1 VVGVAISRDGAR
13 LASGANDNT
22 IRIWDLA
29 DATEARTVFGH
40 EGFVLAVAFGPDG
53 TALASA
59 SEDHSVRLWETATG
73 RPLASFLGH
82 ASHASALAFDPRGR
96 WVASGGQAGEV
107 KVWDLRRSQPVV
119 YRGHSG
125 WVTGVAF
132 RGDSRRAASEYD
144 LWRME
149 VVGGIVEKGVKPGVV
164 ETKFWDPDTGEE
176 DALSAGMTSGPGSGY
191 GSPGRLGELNA
202 ISPDGRRSARP
213 GSPNDIQ
220 VTDAVTGRQYALVG
234 HTNMVTC
241 VVFSPDGSRIATTSW
256 DRTIKLWDAATGRE
270 LLTLRGHT
278 GGVVCVAFSPD
289 GRRLASGSNDKTAR
303 VWDARPPDDEPRSPP
318 Y

>member
-1 VVGVAISRDGAR
+1 MAFLPLRAR
-13 LASGANDNT
+13 
-22 IRIWDLA
+22 
-29 DATEARTVFGH
+29 
-40 EGFVLAVAFGPDG
+40 
-53 TALASA
+53 
-59 SEDHSVRLWETATG
+59 
-73 RPLASFLGH
+73 
-82 ASHASALAFDPRGR
+82 
-96 WVASGGQAGEV
+96 
-107 KVWDLRRSQPVV
+107 
-119 YRGHSG
+119 
-125 WVTGVAF
+125 
-132 RGDSRRAASEYD
+132 
-144 LWRME
+144 
-149 VVGGIVEKGVKPGVV
+149 EKGAKPGVV

-176 DALSAGMTSGPGSGY
+176 DAVSAGMTSGPGSGY

-220 VTDAVTGRQYALVG
+220 VTDAVTGRKYALVG

-303 VWDARPPDDEPRSPP
+303 VWDARPPDDEPRSTPH
-318 Y
+318 